1 MVMKMSSIV
10 ASAAGTL
17 LLAACGGADTPAG
30 NQTASQSAAAA
41 GGMPSNWKAT
51 DACTVLDKA
60 AIGAALGTEV
70 TEATLSLVHEPDGAT
85 AGTSECTYML
95 KDGGRASLMTRWSP
109 IDDNTPAAMKAARDT
124 LATTLKAFT
133 SKPIEDVAGLGA
145 AAFWVPGI
153 NQLNVFIG
161 ADRFVILTIGSAPA
175 DKAKDIAIAL
185 ARKAGA

>member
-1 MVMKMSSIV
+1 MTMKMSSIV

-30 NQTASQSAAAA
+30 NQAAAA
-41 GGMPSNWKAT
+41 VGGMPSNWKAT

-60 AIGAALGTEV
+60 VIGAALGTEV

-109 IDDNTPAAMKAARDT
+109 IDDNTPAAMKGARD
-124 LATTLKAFT
+124 AMAKTLKAF
-133 SKPIEDVAGLGA
+133 SDKQIEDVAGLGK

-161 ADRFVILTIGSAPA
+161 SDKFVILTIGSAPD
-175 DKAKDIAIAL
+175 DKARDIAIGL